1 MRHRV
6 PEHWYILC
14 IVTTSKQA
22 PFLSGSRSGDQ
33 NDTFYDNWESM
44 VTLEPKKTIIH
55 TSALVLDI
63 YSLVYHLIG
72 VASPQL
78 LYCVYHSRI
87 QN

>member
-1 MRHRV
+1 
-6 PEHWYILC
+6 
-14 IVTTSKQA
+14 
-22 PFLSGSRSGDQ
+22 
-33 NDTFYDNWESM
+33 M